1 MVWIFSTLCVGLV
14 IVLIQLLMTYQKRA
28 YDLRMKQEPLRRR
41 IRIHKQAMAE
51 ATEKLHA
58 AADARVEELTEEEGK
73 FREQVNGSGRILVGW
88 KKLILDG
95 VEEEEGD
102 EEEEEAEELLLGAE
116 FDPDAEPVPSP
127 AELREQLRQATKV
140 QEELEGHLSGLGRD
154 VDTVRRTLTRL
165 DSKLQRS
172 GAGTS
177 AAKSQEQGS

>member
-1 MVWIFSTLCVGLV
+1 MIWIFSTLCVGLV

-51 ATEKLHA
+51 ATEKLHG
-58 AADARVEELTEEEGK
+58 AADARVEELGEEEGQ
-73 FREQVNGSGRILVGW
+73 FREQINESGRIMNAW
-88 KKLILDG
+88 KKQLLDG
-95 VEEEEGD
+95 VVEEEEV
-102 EEEEEAEELLLGAE
+102 EEEEETEEEIVEVDL
-116 FDPDAEPVPSP
+116 DAEPVPSP
-127 AELREQLRQATKV
+127 AEIREQLRQATKT

-172 GAGTS
+172 GTS
-177 AAKSQEQGS
+177 AAAAAKPAAKGS